1 MNPSTLLVYL
11 LYGAALIFVI
21 HFMMA
26 KSAPASII
34 IQQPAA
40 IYPDTADS
48 SWWSFPITSYNY
60 FPYWTGYYNGGG
72 DGGYGYFRRDG
83 PHVRPQ
89 PRPHFGGGVR
99 GALGGRIG
107 TPASG
112 PGGRPGGGGGG
123 GHMMGAMSGGHG
135 GGHGGRR

>member
-1 MNPSTLLVYL
+1 MDPSTVLVFL

-21 HFMMA
+21 HFMMT

-72 DGGYGYFRRDG
+72 DGGYGYFRRCTC
-83 PHVRPQ
+83 HRAIES
-89 PRPHFGGGVR
+89 R
-99 GALGGRIG
+99 
-107 TPASG
+107 S
-112 PGGRPGGGGGG
+112 
-123 GHMMGAMSGGHG
+123 
-135 GGHGGRR
+135 